1 MSNICSGAVNTDGD
15 DSSRRAWI
23 LSFLEPLPL
32 HTLNKELAGQ
42 PSDLESEWNG
52 VNVCSHFSG
61 KQPACSTI
69 APPKLLLITCAA
81 METQNKLMFK
91 DCEGKYKVFKS
102 ENLLRIGGRS
112 RFPPPSYRN

>member
-1 MSNICSGAVNTDGD
+1 MSNICCGAVNTDGD
-15 DSSRRAWI
+15 CSSRRAWI

-32 HTLNKELAGQ
+32 HTINEELAGQ
-42 PSDLESEWNG
+42 PSDLKSEWNR

-69 APPKLLLITCAA
+69 AGPKLFLKTGAA
-81 METQNKLMFK
+81 TENKSMFK

-102 ENLLRIGGRS
+102 ETYS
-112 RFPPPSYRN
+112 E